1 MPNPRDADLPARIAR
16 AMAYVARWCER
27 RLAEGVL
34 DPHNYG
40 RAVDALLKGSAA
52 SGTPAP
58 EAVVDGLR
66 TVLLD
71 LTDNPLGFP
80 RVDGQTNPHDL
91 REIVQAFTEL
101 ATARDD
107 RAARERLGTLLDTW
121 IRLTN
126 PDGTW
131 RADLIAAEP
140 SLKHPGFTDERNGIE
155 SPAPRSRARSVMALT
170 HLFRLT
176 GDQRALELADRFVR
190 LARTTSFTDDGRL
203 TMQAGAHTHSSPARC
218 TVWRTTGCWSATWTP
233 SSTPAASSTWG
244 WRPPAAA
251 SAGRSRASATSA
263 CPGAARSTTPA
274 T

>member
-27 RLAEGVL
+27 RLTEGVL

-40 RAVDALLKGSAA
+40 RAVDALLKGAAA

-66 TVLLD
+66 AVLLD

-80 RVDGQTNPHDL
+80 QVDGQTNPHDL

-101 ATARDD
+101 ATARGD
-107 RAARERLGTLLDTW
+107 RAARERLGTLLDAW

-140 SLKHPGFTDERNGIE
+140 SLKHPGFTDERHGIE
-155 SPAPRSRARSVMALT
+155 SPPPRSRARTVMALT
-170 HLFRLT
+170 HLFRL
-176 GDQRALELADRFVR
+176 
-190 LARTTSFTDDGRL
+190 
-203 TMQAGAHTHSSPARC
+203 P
-218 TVWRTTGCWSATWTP
+218 
-233 SSTPAASSTWG
+233 
-244 WRPPAAA
+244 
-251 SAGRSRASATSA
+251 ATSA
-263 CPGAARSTTPA
+263 RWSWPTAS
-274 T
+274 